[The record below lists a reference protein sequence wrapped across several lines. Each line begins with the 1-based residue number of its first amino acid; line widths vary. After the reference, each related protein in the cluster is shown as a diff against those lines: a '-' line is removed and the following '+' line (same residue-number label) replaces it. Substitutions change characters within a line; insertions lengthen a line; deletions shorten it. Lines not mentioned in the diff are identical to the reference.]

1 MDIDVSELPSD
12 SAKSLYNTI
21 SGATF
26 ASAASEFYSKAQSE
40 YSKSDYETAAEDYAK
55 AFKCDSTNVNAAYYA
70 AKCYGCLTQTDNA
83 KKYYE
88 YIVNDF
94 KTSGYYREADEYV
107 SSH

>member
-26 ASAASEFYSKAQSE
+26 ASAASEFTAKHSQSIQSQIMRRLRRIMLRHSSVIQLMSMLHIMLLSVMLP
-40 YSKSDYETAAEDYAK
+40 YHRLICKSTM
-55 AFKCDSTNVNAAYYA
+55 ST
-70 AKCYGCLTQTDNA
+70 LLMTL
-83 KKYYE
+83 
-88 YIVNDF
+88 